1 MECIPPDSPTFDLED
16 GMEIE
21 AGKEDT
27 ISMQST
33 QSAQVSYTAMGESF
47 QDKSLIQYFVADF
60 PYKVSLKMLN

>member
-33 QSAQVSYTAMGESF
+33 QSAQVSYSAIVLCLMSH
-47 QDKSLIQYFVADF
+47 Q
-60 PYKVSLKMLN
+60 

>member
-33 QSAQVSYTAMGESF
+33 QSAQVSYNAIVLCWMSH
-47 QDKSLIQYFVADF
+47 Q
-60 PYKVSLKMLN
+60 